1 MLPDPAALKYKRRMI
16 MDIIE
21 LTADNAG
28 LYSELI
34 GRNAAEN
41 LGLKGFSGIAAETKG
56 HPMAAM
62 IWHTVNSQD
71 RGDHSSSEIVRM
83 EVKDAAAAK
92 ELIDAYSRRMIEAG
106 TEWSSFVFDKV
117 QCSTSI
123 EVLRDSGFTLTE
135 GEGTDL
141 YTSVGVLVNRLLVR
155 IKGSDDS
162 IYGLG
167 TLKKRTFNEVI
178 RDCLS
183 KTKRKLP
190 EYLSNVGTEW
200 FDPEVSCYSETE
212 CNINGMLLVHKLPE
226 VALRV
231 ELLSSWGSG
240 GETELALMIK
250 YAVSTAFELYPPE
263 TPVIIRRHDELS
275 RRLSSYCLPN
285 VKGRPSIYGKRR
297 EMQ

>member
-1 MLPDPAALKYKRRMI
+1 

-62 IWHTVNSQD
+62 IWQIINSQD
-71 RGDHSSSEIVRM
+71 GGDHASSEIVRM

-92 ELIDAYSRRMIEAG
+92 ELLDAYSRRMKEAG
-106 TEWSSFVFDKV
+106 IKQSSFVFDKAL
-117 QCSTSI
+117 CSTSI
-123 EVLRDSGFTLTE
+123 GVLGDSGFTLTE
-135 GEGTDL
+135 VEGTDL
-141 YTSVGVLVNRLLVR
+141 FTSVGALVSRLLTR

-167 TLKKRTFNEVI
+167 TLKNRTFREVI

-183 KTKRKLP
+183 KTKRELP
-190 EYLSNVGTEW
+190 EYLSRVGTEW
-200 FDPEVSCYSETE
+200 FEPEVSCYSETE
-212 CNINGMLLVHKLPE
+212 YIINGLLLVHKLPE

-250 YAVSTAFELYPPE
+250 YAVSTAFELYPPD
-263 TPVIIRRHDELS
+263 TPVMIHRHDELS

-285 VKGRPSIYGKRR
+285 VKGRPSVYGKRR
-297 EMQ
+297 EME